1 VFCSAPPCAA
11 AGFGATWQPG
21 RTLLSPCG
29 KQGQT
34 GVDQGNLQVSRLV
47 ILCMIAVARGCDF
60 IIEQPAGSIMFSHPR
75 FQQLLRS
82 MQVWQVR
89 FFQGHYGATTNKLTV
104 LWSNNRQLLQTF
116 KKGAPPAATEQLLV
130 KYVDTSG
137 KVCSMRKKPLKL
149 SQHYPREFG
158 KKLTENILRVR
169 STAVPRVV
177 SEECFIIPLRQTR
190 LVCCWT
196 RVVQSVALSIG
207 PCVGHLRR

>member
-1 VFCSAPPCAA
+1 MCSSWVWCNL
-11 AGFGATWQPG
+11 ATSG

-29 KQGQT
+29 KQGQA

-82 MQVWQVR
+82 MQIWQVR
-89 FFQGHYGATTNKLTV
+89 FFQGHYGATTNKLTM

-116 KKGAPPAATEQLLV
+116 KRGKPPAATEQLMV
-130 KYVDTSG
+130 KYIDTSG
-137 KVCSMRKKPLKL
+137 KVRSMGKKSLKL

-158 KKLTENILRVR
+158 KKITENILRVR
-169 STAVPRVV
+169 STAVPRDV
-177 SEECFIIPLRQTR
+177 SEERFNSFARNLF
-190 LVCCWT
+190 
-196 RVVQSVALSIG
+196 VVFLTGAFHSLPLSIG
-207 PCVGHLRR
+207 PSYAERRLQ